1 MAIRVAAT
9 LRIADHI
16 ASGLSTVEEM
26 AKAAMVD
33 VDALDGVLRHLVTA
47 GVLGRDGAGHYSLTP
62 RGTSLQD
69 ADASGLRAVLDI
81 EGSLGRAELSFVH
94 LLDAVRTG
102 KASFPL
108 LHGRS
113 FWQDLGADPNR
124 TARYDEQMGL
134 DVTAWARDVVP
145 AYPWGSLGHVVDVG
159 GGDGTL
165 LAALL
170 HAEATLQGTLFD
182 QPETVRAAR
191 ETLRAAGLE
200 KRSEVIAGSFFDPLP
215 PDAGGYLLCAV
226 LHDWND
232 EAATA
237 ILRRCRDAAG
247 SGGRVFVIEKTGSDG
262 ESPRTDMNLRMLAF
276 FGARERGVAAL
287 SALAADAGLTL
298 VTVHRAGE
306 LSILEAAPA

>member
-1 MAIRVAAT
+1 M
-9 LRIADHI
+9 LRGYEPCSISKAPLEGQ
-16 ASGLSTVEEM
+16 SCRSCTFSTRF
-26 AKAAMVD
+26 
-33 VDALDGVLRHLVTA
+33 AL
-47 GVLGRDGAGHYSLTP
+47 
-62 RGTSLQD
+62 
-69 ADASGLRAVLDI
+69 
-81 EGSLGRAELSFVH
+81 E
-94 LLDAVRTG
+94 
-102 KASFPL
+102 ASFPL